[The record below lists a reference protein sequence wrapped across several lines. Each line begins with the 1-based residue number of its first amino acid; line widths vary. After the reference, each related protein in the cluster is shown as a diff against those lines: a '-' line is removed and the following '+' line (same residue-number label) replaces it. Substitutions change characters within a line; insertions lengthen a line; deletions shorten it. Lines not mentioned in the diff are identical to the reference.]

1 MNKEAGRQM
10 RGRDAEDSK
19 APTGPAGLEL
29 RIDGLQAEL
38 TRSVIGSAIAVQ
50 RSLGP
55 GLLESAYEACLEH
68 ELQLAGH
75 RVERQV
81 SLGLNYPGLNIPLAF
96 RMDMV
101 VDEALVIEL
110 KVAESFTAEHE
121 AQILSYLRFSGKPVA
136 LLLNF
141 GVYPMGKKGIRRF
154 VMQTHPYSVP
164 SE

>member
-1 MNKEAGRQM
+1 MNDEAGRGRRE
-10 RGRDAEDSK
+10 RGTEDPEGS
-19 APTGPAGLEL
+19 GGSEL
-29 RIDGLQAEL
+29 RLDGPHAEL
-38 TRSVIGSAIAVQ
+38 TRSVIGAAIAVH

-55 GLLESAYEACLEH
+55 GLLETAYEACLEH

-81 SLGLNYPGLNIPLAF
+81 SLGLNYRGLHVPLAF

-101 VDEALVIEL
+101 VDGVLVIEL
-110 KVAESFTAEHE
+110 KVAEAFTPEHE
-121 AQILSYLRFSGKPVA
+121 AQILSYLRFSEKPVG

-141 GVYPMGKKGIRRF
+141 GAYPLGRKGIRRF
-154 VMQTHPYSVP
+154 VMQAHPNSVP